1 MELRTA
7 GKYNDFS
14 AVTQADFEAVDTIL
28 PKEEL
33 KDADKIRRAVHRCRE
48 RFWDRLGRKGPSA
61 IEHEN

>member
-1 MELRTA
+1 MESRTA

-14 AVTQADFEAVDTIL
+14 AVIQADFEAVDTIL

-33 KDADKIRRAVHRCRE
+33 KDAVHRCRE
-48 RFWDRLGRKGPSA
+48 RFWDRLGRKEPSA

>member
-1 MELRTA
+1 MKSRTA

-14 AVTQADFEAVDTIL
+14 AVIKADFEAVGTIL

-33 KDADKIRRAVHRCRE
+33 RDADKIRRAVHRCRE

-61 IEHEN
+61 IGHEN